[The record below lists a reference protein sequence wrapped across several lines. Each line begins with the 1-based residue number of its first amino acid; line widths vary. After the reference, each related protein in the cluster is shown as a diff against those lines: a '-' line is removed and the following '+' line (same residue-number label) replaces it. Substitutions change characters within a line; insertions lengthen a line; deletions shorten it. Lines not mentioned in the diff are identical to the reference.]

1 MEAGN
6 QGGEGEQSMAPNWS
20 PKIKVASEKMP
31 VVRYPTD
38 LFFKQQKSSIFN
50 LVLWCFNINTY
61 LALKTR
67 RQIQPN
73 IGDI

>member
-20 PKIKVASEKMP
+20 PKIKVAREKMP

-38 LFFKQQKSSIFN
+38 FFFKTTKK
-50 LVLWCFNINTY
+50 FNIQFSFVVLQHKHLPRSENS
-61 LALKTR
+61 
-67 RQIQPN
+67 
-73 IGDI
+73 